1 MRWKDKLFT
10 GGESLEES
18 RPTYL
23 TRNYYVLCGY
33 IAVHSLLVYLALL
46 SKSIYSF
53 AFLGIV
59 MMIMVQLGGM
69 VWK

>member
-1 MRWKDKLFT
+1 MRWKEKLFT
-10 GGESLEES
+10 GGEELEES
-18 RPTYL
+18 RPRYL

-46 SKSIYSF
+46 SKNIYSF
-53 AFLGIV
+53 VFLGIF
-59 MMIMVQLGGM
+59 MMIIIQLGSM

>member
-1 MRWKDKLFT
+1 MSWKEKLFT
-10 GGESLEES
+10 GGESLEEA
-18 RPTYL
+18 RPRYL

-46 SKSIYSF
+46 SKNIYSF
-53 AFLGIV
+53 AFLGIF